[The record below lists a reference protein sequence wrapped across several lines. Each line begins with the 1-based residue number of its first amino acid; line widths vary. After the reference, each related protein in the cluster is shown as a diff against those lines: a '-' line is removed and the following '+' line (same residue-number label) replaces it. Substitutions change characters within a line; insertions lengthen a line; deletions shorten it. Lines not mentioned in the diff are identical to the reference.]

1 MKARIVTLLLMLSLG
16 VKAQDVQLRPWEV
29 YLNEVMTLED
39 VESESLETVYDLLC
53 ELEQHPLDI
62 NSLTRETLEQFPFL
76 SAQQI
81 EEIIEYRD
89 RYGPLKSVGEL
100 QMVRSLDFAQRRL
113 LSYFIYIGDE
123 QERGFPKLDDIAR
136 YGRHELMATARIPF
150 YRRKGDNG
158 TYLGDPY
165 HHWLRYQFT
174 YHDAVKAG
182 FVGAKDAGEPF
193 FTGRNR
199 WGYDHY
205 AFYLQLRGLGRLESL
220 CLGHYRISMGM
231 GLVMNSD
238 FSLGKVAMLQ
248 NLGRA
253 STGLR
258 AHSSRSDNFL
268 QGASATLNLGKGLR
282 LTAFGSYRAIDA
294 TLNKDGTAA
303 TLLNTGYHRTA
314 AEMDKKHNLNMIKA
328 GGSLSYQYGGLHI
341 GLNMAYSQLSREL
354 KPNSSALYRK
364 NYPQG
369 KDFLNTSLDYR
380 YASHRLSLSGETA
393 IDKAGHLA
401 TINTAS
407 IRLSDTWSMMALQRF
422 YAYSYASIDAQ
433 SFSEG
438 GRVQNESGVYLG
450 LTWRPSPSLRLDAYT
465 DFAYFAWAR
474 YQVSQSSYNWD
485 HLLQGTWQHRRW
497 TLDARYRLRLK
508 QKDNADK
515 TALKSHPEHRL
526 RLGLSYAGKGGF
538 GTHTQIDG
546 GYYAYGEKEWGMM
559 ISQSLSYEGRWLR
572 LNGGVGY
579 FHTDS
584 YDSRVYLYEK
594 GPLYTYGLTSFYGEG
609 IRYWL
614 MARAAIGQKL
624 TLTAKIGVTDYFDRS
639 IIGSSYQQIDASSMT
654 DMDLQVRWKF

>member
-1 MKARIVTLLLMLSLG
+1 MMFLWGVSLG
-16 VKAQDVQLRPWEV
+16 AKAQDSQSRPWET
-29 YLNEVMTLED
+29 YLNEVMTLDD

-62 NSLTRETLEQFPFL
+62 NTVTRETLEQFPFL

-100 QMVRSLDFAQRRL
+100 QMVRSLDYAQRRL
-113 LSYFIYIGDE
+113 LTYFIYIGDE
-123 QERGFPKLDDIAR
+123 PERGFPKLDDIAR

-150 YRRKGDNG
+150 YRRKGDDG

-165 HHWLRYQFT
+165 RHWLRYQFT

-182 FVGAKDAGEPF
+182 IVGAKDAGEPF
-193 FTGRNR
+193 FTGKNR

-205 AFYLQLRGLGRLESL
+205 ALYLQLRRLGRLESL

-258 AHSSRSDNFL
+258 AHSSRSDNYL
-268 QGASATLNLGKGLR
+268 QGAAATLNLGKGLR

-303 TLLNTGYHRTA
+303 TLLNTGYHRTE
-314 AEMDKKHNLNMIKA
+314 AEMDKKHNLNMLKA
-328 GGSLSYQYGGLHI
+328 GGSLSYQNRGLHV

-354 KPNSSALYRK
+354 KPNTSALYRK

-450 LTWRPSPSLRLDAYT
+450 LTWRPLPSLRLDAYT

-515 TALKSHPEHRL
+515 TALDSHPEHRL
-526 RLGLSYAGKGGF
+526 RLGLSYAGEGGF

-559 ISQSLSYEGRWLR
+559 VSQSLSYEGRWLR

-624 TLTAKIGVTDYFDRS
+624 ALTAKIGVTDYFDRS
-639 IIGSSYQQIDASSMT
+639 TIGSSYQQIDASSMT

>member
-1 MKARIVTLLLMLSLG
+1 MTLLLMLSVG

-53 ELEQHPLDI
+53 ELEQHPLDV

-100 QMVRSLDFAQRRL
+100 QMVRSLDYAQRRL

-150 YRRKGDNG
+150 YRRKGDDG

-165 HHWLRYQFT
+165 RHWLRYQFT

-193 FTGRNR
+193 FTGQNR

-268 QGASATLNLGKGLR
+268 QGAAATLNLGKGLR

-303 TLLNTGYHRTA
+303 TLLNTGYHRTE
-314 AEMDKKHNLNMIKA
+314 AEMDKKHNLNMMKA

-354 KPNSSALYRK
+354 KPNTSALYRK

-380 YASHRLSLSGETA
+380 YASHRWSLSGETA

-474 YQVSQSSYNWD
+474 YQVSQSSTNWD

-497 TLDARYRLRLK
+497 TLDARYRLRRK

-515 TALKSHPEHRL
+515 TALDSHPEHRL
-526 RLGLSYAGKGGF
+526 RLGLSYAGEGGF

-559 ISQSLSYEGRWLR
+559 ISQSLSYESRRLR

-594 GPLYTYGLTSFYGEG
+594 GPLYTYGLASFYGEG

-624 TLTAKIGVTDYFDRS
+624 VLTAKFGVTDYFDRS
-639 IIGSSYQQIDASSMT
+639 TIGSSYQQIDASSMT

>member
-1 MKARIVTLLLMLSLG
+1 MMFLWVVSLG
-16 VKAQDVQLRPWEV
+16 AKAQDNQSRPWET
-29 YLNEVMTLED
+29 YLNEVMTLDD

-62 NSLTRETLEQFPFL
+62 NTVTRETLEQFPFL

-100 QMVRSLDFAQRRL
+100 QMVRSLDYAQRRL
-113 LSYFIYIGDE
+113 LTYFIYIGDE
-123 QERGFPKLDDIAR
+123 PERGFPKLDDIAR

-150 YRRKGDNG
+150 YRRKGDDG

-165 HHWLRYQFT
+165 RHWLRYQFT

-182 FVGAKDAGEPF
+182 IVGAKDAGEPF

-205 AFYLQLRGLGRLESL
+205 ALYLQLRGLGRLESL

-253 STGLR
+253 STGIR
-258 AHSSRSDNFL
+258 AHSSRSDNYL
-268 QGASATLNLGKGLR
+268 QGAAATLNLGRGLR
-282 LTAFGSYRAIDA
+282 LTTFVSYRPIDA

-314 AEMDKKHNLNMIKA
+314 AEMDKKHNLNMMKA
-328 GGSLSYQYGGLHI
+328 GGSLSYQNRGLHI

-354 KPNSSALYRK
+354 KPNTSALYRK
-364 NYPQG
+364 NYPQR

-515 TALKSHPEHRL
+515 TALDSHPEHRM
-526 RLGLSYAGKGGF
+526 RFGISYAGEGGF

-559 ISQSLSYEGRWLR
+559 ISQSLSYEGRRLR

-594 GPLYTYGLTSFYGEG
+594 GPLYTYGLASFYGEG

-614 MARAAIGQKL
+614 MARVAIGQKL

-639 IIGSSYQQIDASSMT
+639 TIGSSYQQIDASSMT

>member
-1 MKARIVTLLLMLSLG
+1 MKALIMMFLWAVSLG
-16 VKAQDVQLRPWEV
+16 AKAQDNQSRPWET
-29 YLNEVMTLED
+29 YLNEVMTLDD

-62 NSLTRETLEQFPFL
+62 NTVTRETLEQFPFL

-89 RYGPLKSVGEL
+89 RYGPLKSIGEL
-100 QMVRSLDFAQRRL
+100 QMVSSLDYAQRRL
-113 LSYFIYIGDE
+113 LTYFIYIGDE
-123 QERGFPKLDDIAR
+123 PERGFPKLDDIAR

-150 YRRKGDNG
+150 YRRKGDDG
-158 TYLGDPY
+158 DYLGDPY
-165 HHWLRYQFT
+165 RHWLRYQFT

-205 AFYLQLRGLGRLESL
+205 ALYLQLRGLGRLESL

-258 AHSSRSDNFL
+258 AHSSRSDNYL
-268 QGASATLNLGKGLR
+268 QGAAATLNLGKGLR

-303 TLLNTGYHRTA
+303 TLLNTGYHRTE
-314 AEMDKKHNLNMIKA
+314 AEMDKKHNLNMLKA
-328 GGSLSYQYGGLHI
+328 GGSISYQNRGLHI

-354 KPNSSALYRK
+354 KPNTSALYRK

-450 LTWRPSPSLRLDAYT
+450 LTWRPLPSLRLDAYT

-515 TALKSHPEHRL
+515 TALDSHPEHRM
-526 RLGLSYAGKGGF
+526 RFGLSYAGEGGF
-538 GTHTQIDG
+538 GAHTQIDG

-594 GPLYTYGLTSFYGEG
+594 GPLYNYGLASFYGEG

-614 MARAAIGQKL
+614 MARVAIGQKL

-639 IIGSSYQQIDASSMT
+639 TIGSSYQQIDASSMT

>member
-1 MKARIVTLLLMLSLG
+1 
-16 VKAQDVQLRPWEV
+16 
-29 YLNEVMTLED
+29 
-39 VESESLETVYDLLC
+39 
-53 ELEQHPLDI
+53 
-62 NSLTRETLEQFPFL
+62 
-76 SAQQI
+76 
-81 EEIIEYRD
+81 
-89 RYGPLKSVGEL
+89 
-100 QMVRSLDFAQRRL
+100 
-113 LSYFIYIGDE
+113 
-123 QERGFPKLDDIAR
+123 
-136 YGRHELMATARIPF
+136 
-150 YRRKGDNG
+150 
-158 TYLGDPY
+158 
-165 HHWLRYQFT
+165 
-174 YHDAVKAG
+174 
-182 FVGAKDAGEPF
+182 
-193 FTGRNR
+193 
-199 WGYDHY
+199 
-205 AFYLQLRGLGRLESL
+205 
-220 CLGHYRISMGM
+220 
-231 GLVMNSD
+231 
-238 FSLGKVAMLQ
+238 MLQ

-268 QGASATLNLGKGLR
+268 QGAAATLNLGKGLR

-314 AEMDKKHNLNMIKA
+314 AEMDKKHNLNMMKA

-354 KPNSSALYRK
+354 KPNTSALYRK

-380 YASHRLSLSGETA
+380 YASHRWSLSGETA

-474 YQVSQSSYNWD
+474 YQVSQSSTNWD

-497 TLDARYRLRLK
+497 TLDARYRLRRK

-515 TALKSHPEHRL
+515 TALDSHPEHRL
-526 RLGLSYAGKGGF
+526 RLGLSYAGEGGF

-594 GPLYTYGLTSFYGEG
+594 GPLYTYGLASFYGEG

-624 TLTAKIGVTDYFDRS
+624 VLTAKFGVTDYFDRS
-639 IIGSSYQQIDASSMT
+639 TIGSSYQQIDASSMT

>member
-1 MKARIVTLLLMLSLG
+1 MTLLLMLSLG

-62 NSLTRETLEQFPFL
+62 NLLTRETLEQFPFL

-100 QMVRSLDFAQRRL
+100 QMVRSLDYAQRRL

-123 QERGFPKLDDIAR
+123 QELDDIAR

-150 YRRKGDNG
+150 YRRKGDDG

-165 HHWLRYQFT
+165 RHWLRYQFT

-268 QGASATLNLGKGLR
+268 QGAAATLNLGKGLR

-314 AEMDKKHNLNMIKA
+314 AEMDKKHNLNMMKA

-354 KPNSSALYRK
+354 KPNTSALYRK

-393 IDKAGHLA
+393 IDKTGHLA

-515 TALKSHPEHRL
+515 TALDSHPEHRL
-526 RLGLSYAGKGGF
+526 RLGLSYAGEGGF

-559 ISQSLSYEGRWLR
+559 ISQSLSYEGRRLR

-614 MARAAIGQKL
+614 MARAAVGQKL

-639 IIGSSYQQIDASSMT
+639 TIGSSYQQIDASSMT

>member
-1 MKARIVTLLLMLSLG
+1 MMFLWVVSLG
-16 VKAQDVQLRPWEV
+16 ARAQDNQSRPWET
-29 YLNEVMTLED
+29 YLNEVMTLDD

-62 NSLTRETLEQFPFL
+62 NTVTRETLEQFPFL

-89 RYGPLKSVGEL
+89 RYGPLKSIGEL
-100 QMVRSLDFAQRRL
+100 QMVRSLDYAQRRL
-113 LSYFIYIGDE
+113 LTYFIYIGDE
-123 QERGFPKLDDIAR
+123 PERGFPKLDDIAR

-150 YRRKGDNG
+150 YRRKGDDG

-165 HHWLRYQFT
+165 RHWLRYQFT

-182 FVGAKDAGEPF
+182 IVGAKDAGEPF
-193 FTGRNR
+193 FTGKNR

-205 AFYLQLRGLGRLESL
+205 ALYLQLRRLGRLESL

-258 AHSSRSDNFL
+258 AHSSRSDNYL
-268 QGASATLNLGKGLR
+268 QGAAATLNLGKGLR

-303 TLLNTGYHRTA
+303 TLLNTGYHRTE
-314 AEMDKKHNLNMIKA
+314 AEMDKKHNLNMLKA
-328 GGSLSYQYGGLHI
+328 GGSLSYQNRGLHV

-354 KPNSSALYRK
+354 KPNTSALYRK

-380 YASHRLSLSGETA
+380 YASHRWSLSGETA

-515 TALKSHPEHRL
+515 TALDSHPEHRL
-526 RLGLSYAGKGGF
+526 RLGLSYAGEGGF

-559 ISQSLSYEGRWLR
+559 ISQSLSYEGRRLR

-594 GPLYTYGLTSFYGEG
+594 GPLYTYGLASFYGEG

-614 MARAAIGQKL
+614 MARVAIGQKL

-639 IIGSSYQQIDASSMT
+639 TIGSSYQQIDASSMT

>member
-1 MKARIVTLLLMLSLG
+1 MMFLWGVSLG
-16 VKAQDVQLRPWEV
+16 AKAQDSQSRPWET
-29 YLNEVMTLED
+29 YLNEVMTLDD

-62 NSLTRETLEQFPFL
+62 NTVTRETLEQFPFL

-89 RYGPLKSVGEL
+89 RYGPLKSIGEL
-100 QMVRSLDFAQRRL
+100 QMVRSLDYAQRRL
-113 LSYFIYIGDE
+113 LTYFIYIGDE
-123 QERGFPKLDDIAR
+123 PERGFPKLDDIAR

-150 YRRKGDNG
+150 YRRKGDDG
-158 TYLGDPY
+158 DYLGDPY
-165 HHWLRYQFT
+165 RHWLRYQFT

-193 FTGRNR
+193 FTGKNR

-205 AFYLQLRGLGRLESL
+205 ALYLQLRGLGRLESL

-253 STGLR
+253 STGIR
-258 AHSSRSDNFL
+258 AHSSRSDNYL
-268 QGASATLNLGKGLR
+268 QGAAATLNLGRGLR

-303 TLLNTGYHRTA
+303 TLLNTGYHRTE
-314 AEMDKKHNLNMIKA
+314 AEMDKKHNLNMMKA
-328 GGSLSYQYGGLHI
+328 GGSLSYQNRGLHI

-354 KPNSSALYRK
+354 KPNTSALYRK

-380 YASHRLSLSGETA
+380 YASHRLSLNGETA

-450 LTWRPSPSLRLDAYT
+450 LTWRPLPSLRFDAYT

-515 TALKSHPEHRL
+515 TALDSHPEHRM
-526 RLGLSYAGKGGF
+526 RLGISYAGEGGF

-559 ISQSLSYEGRWLR
+559 ISQSLSYEGHRLR

-594 GPLYTYGLTSFYGEG
+594 GPLYTYGLASFYGEG

-639 IIGSSYQQIDASSMT
+639 TIGSSYQQIDASSMT

>member
-39 VESESLETVYDLLC
+39 VELESLETVYDLLC

-62 NSLTRETLEQFPFL
+62 NTVTRETLEQFPFL

-100 QMVRSLDFAQRRL
+100 QMVRSLDYAQRRL

-150 YRRKGDNG
+150 YRRKGDDG
-158 TYLGDPY
+158 DYLGDPY
-165 HHWLRYQFT
+165 RHWLRYQFT

-182 FVGAKDAGEPF
+182 IVGAKDAGEPF

-268 QGASATLNLGKGLR
+268 QGAAATLNLDKGLR

-303 TLLNTGYHRTA
+303 TLLNTGYHRTE
-314 AEMDKKHNLNMIKA
+314 AEMDKKHNLNMLKA
-328 GGSLSYQYGGLHI
+328 GGSLCYQYRGLHI

-354 KPNSSALYRK
+354 KPNTSALYRK

-369 KDFLNTSLDYR
+369 KDFLNTSFDYR
-380 YASHRLSLSGETA
+380 YASHRLSLNGETA

-407 IRLSDTWSMMALQRF
+407 IRLGDTWSMMALQRF

-474 YQVSQSSYNWD
+474 YQVSLSSYNWD
-485 HLLQGTWQHRRW
+485 HLLQGTWQRRRW

-515 TALKSHPEHRL
+515 TALDSHPEHRL
-526 RLGLSYAGKGGF
+526 RLGLSYAGEGGF

-594 GPLYTYGLTSFYGEG
+594 EPLYTYGLASFYGEG

-624 TLTAKIGVTDYFDRS
+624 TLTAKFGVTDYFDRS
-639 IIGSSYQQIDASSMT
+639 TIGSSYQQIDASSMT

>member
-100 QMVRSLDFAQRRL
+100 QMVRSLDYAQRRL

-150 YRRKGDNG
+150 YRRKGDDG

-165 HHWLRYQFT
+165 RHWLRYQFT

-199 WGYDHY
+199 WCYDHY

-268 QGASATLNLGKGLR
+268 QGAAATLNLGKGLR

-314 AEMDKKHNLNMIKA
+314 AEMDKKHNLNMMKA

-354 KPNSSALYRK
+354 KPNTSALYRK

-407 IRLSDTWSMMALQRF
+407 IRLSDTWSMMVLQRF

-474 YQVSQSSYNWD
+474 YQVSQSSNNWD

-497 TLDARYRLRLK
+497 TLDARYRLRRK

-515 TALKSHPEHRL
+515 TALDSHPEHRL
-526 RLGLSYAGKGGF
+526 RLGLSYAGEGGF

-572 LNGGVGY
+572 LNGGVGF

-594 GPLYTYGLTSFYGEG
+594 GPLYTYGLASFYGEG

-624 TLTAKIGVTDYFDRS
+624 VLTAKFGVTDYFDRS
-639 IIGSSYQQIDASSMT
+639 TIGSSYQQIDASSMT

>member
-1 MKARIVTLLLMLSLG
+1 MMFLWAVSLG
-16 VKAQDVQLRPWEV
+16 AKAQDNQSRPWET
-29 YLNEVMTLED
+29 YLNEVMTLDD

-62 NSLTRETLEQFPFL
+62 NTVTRETLEQFPFL

-89 RYGPLKSVGEL
+89 RYGPLKSIGEL
-100 QMVRSLDFAQRRL
+100 QMVSSLDYAQRRL
-113 LSYFIYIGDE
+113 LTYFIYIGDE
-123 QERGFPKLDDIAR
+123 PERVFPKLDDIAR

-150 YRRKGDNG
+150 YRRKGDDG
-158 TYLGDPY
+158 DYLGDPY
-165 HHWLRYQFT
+165 RHWLRYQFT

-205 AFYLQLRGLGRLESL
+205 ALYLQLRGLGRLESL

-258 AHSSRSDNFL
+258 AHSSRSDNYL
-268 QGASATLNLGKGLR
+268 QGAAATLNLGKGLR

-303 TLLNTGYHRTA
+303 TLLNTGYHRTE
-314 AEMDKKHNLNMIKA
+314 AEMDKKHNLNMLKA
-328 GGSLSYQYGGLHI
+328 GGSISYQNRGLHI

-354 KPNSSALYRK
+354 KPNTSALYRK

-450 LTWRPSPSLRLDAYT
+450 LTWRPLPSLRLDAYT

-515 TALKSHPEHRL
+515 TALDSHPEHRM
-526 RLGLSYAGKGGF
+526 RFGLSYAGEGGF
-538 GTHTQIDG
+538 GAHTQIDG

-594 GPLYTYGLTSFYGEG
+594 GPLYNYGLASFYGEG

-614 MARAAIGQKL
+614 MARVAIGQKL

-639 IIGSSYQQIDASSMT
+639 TIGSSYQQIDASSMT

>member
-1 MKARIVTLLLMLSLG
+1 
-16 VKAQDVQLRPWEV
+16 
-29 YLNEVMTLED
+29 
-39 VESESLETVYDLLC
+39 
-53 ELEQHPLDI
+53 
-62 NSLTRETLEQFPFL
+62 
-76 SAQQI
+76 
-81 EEIIEYRD
+81 
-89 RYGPLKSVGEL
+89 
-100 QMVRSLDFAQRRL
+100 
-113 LSYFIYIGDE
+113 
-123 QERGFPKLDDIAR
+123 
-136 YGRHELMATARIPF
+136 
-150 YRRKGDNG
+150 
-158 TYLGDPY
+158 
-165 HHWLRYQFT
+165 
-174 YHDAVKAG
+174 
-182 FVGAKDAGEPF
+182 
-193 FTGRNR
+193 
-199 WGYDHY
+199 
-205 AFYLQLRGLGRLESL
+205 
-220 CLGHYRISMGM
+220 
-231 GLVMNSD
+231 
-238 FSLGKVAMLQ
+238 
-248 NLGRA
+248 
-253 STGLR
+253 
-258 AHSSRSDNFL
+258 
-268 QGASATLNLGKGLR
+268 
-282 LTAFGSYRAIDA
+282 
-294 TLNKDGTAA
+294 
-303 TLLNTGYHRTA
+303 
-314 AEMDKKHNLNMIKA
+314 
-328 GGSLSYQYGGLHI
+328 
-341 GLNMAYSQLSREL
+341 MAYSQLSREL
-354 KPNSSALYRK
+354 KPNTSALYRK

-393 IDKAGHLA
+393 IDKTGHLA

-438 GRVQNESGVYLG
+438 GRVQNESGAYLG
-450 LTWRPSPSLRLDAYT
+450 LTWRPLPNLRLDAYT

-515 TALKSHPEHRL
+515 TALDSHPEHRM
-526 RLGLSYAGKGGF
+526 RLGLSYAGEGGF

-594 GPLYTYGLTSFYGEG
+594 GPLYTYGLASFYGEG

-639 IIGSSYQQIDASSMT
+639 TIGSSYQQIDASSMT

>member
-1 MKARIVTLLLMLSLG
+1 MMFLW
-16 VKAQDVQLRPWEV
+16 AQDSQSRPWET
-29 YLNEVMTLED
+29 YLNEVMTLDD

-62 NSLTRETLEQFPFL
+62 NTVTRETLEQFPFL

-89 RYGPLKSVGEL
+89 RYGPLKSIGEL
-100 QMVRSLDFAQRRL
+100 QMVRSLDYAQRRL
-113 LSYFIYIGDE
+113 LTYFIYIGDE
-123 QERGFPKLDDIAR
+123 PERGFPKLDDIAR

-150 YRRKGDNG
+150 YRRKGDDG
-158 TYLGDPY
+158 DYLGDPY
-165 HHWLRYQFT
+165 RHWLRYQFT

-182 FVGAKDAGEPF
+182 IVGAKDAGEPF
-193 FTGRNR
+193 FTGKNR

-205 AFYLQLRGLGRLESL
+205 ALYLQLRRLGRLESL

-253 STGLR
+253 STGIR
-258 AHSSRSDNFL
+258 AHSSRSDNYL
-268 QGASATLNLGKGLR
+268 QGAAATLNLGRGLR
-282 LTAFGSYRAIDA
+282 LTAFGSYRSIDA

-303 TLLNTGYHRTA
+303 TLLNTGYHRTE
-314 AEMDKKHNLNMIKA
+314 AEMDKKHNLNILKA
-328 GGSLSYQYGGLHI
+328 GGSLSYQNRGVHI

-354 KPNSSALYRK
+354 KPNTSALYRK

-380 YASHRLSLSGETA
+380 YASHRLSLNGETA

-450 LTWRPSPSLRLDAYT
+450 LTWRPLPSLRLDAYT
-465 DFAYFAWAR
+465 DFTYFAWAR

-485 HLLQGTWQHRRW
+485 YLLQGTWQHRRW

-515 TALKSHPEHRL
+515 TALDSHPEHRM
-526 RLGLSYAGKGGF
+526 RFGLSYAGEGGF
-538 GTHTQIDG
+538 GAHTQIDG

-559 ISQSLSYEGRWLR
+559 ISQSLSYEGRRLR

-594 GPLYTYGLTSFYGEG
+594 GPLYNYGLASFYGEG

-639 IIGSSYQQIDASSMT
+639 TIGSSYQQIDASSMT

>member
-1 MKARIVTLLLMLSLG
+1 MMFLWGVSLG
-16 VKAQDVQLRPWEV
+16 AKAQDSQSRPWET
-29 YLNEVMTLED
+29 YLNEVMTLDD

-62 NSLTRETLEQFPFL
+62 NTVTRETLEQFPFL

-89 RYGPLKSVGEL
+89 RYGPLKSIGEL
-100 QMVRSLDFAQRRL
+100 QMVRSLDYAQRRL
-113 LSYFIYIGDE
+113 LTYFIYIGDE
-123 QERGFPKLDDIAR
+123 PERGFPKLDDIAR

-150 YRRKGDNG
+150 YRRKGDDG
-158 TYLGDPY
+158 DYLGDPY
-165 HHWLRYQFT
+165 RHWLRYQFT

-182 FVGAKDAGEPF
+182 IVGAKDAGEPF
-193 FTGRNR
+193 FTGKNR

-205 AFYLQLRGLGRLESL
+205 ALYLQLRRLGRLESL

-253 STGLR
+253 STGIR
-258 AHSSRSDNFL
+258 AHSSRSDNYL
-268 QGASATLNLGKGLR
+268 QGAAATLNLGRGLR
-282 LTAFGSYRAIDA
+282 LTAFGSYRSIDA

-303 TLLNTGYHRTA
+303 TLLNTGYHRTE
-314 AEMDKKHNLNMIKA
+314 AEMDKKHNLNILKA
-328 GGSLSYQYGGLHI
+328 GGSLSYQNRGVHI

-354 KPNSSALYRK
+354 KPNTSALYRK

-380 YASHRLSLSGETA
+380 YASHRLSLNGETA

-450 LTWRPSPSLRLDAYT
+450 LTWRPLPSLRLDAYT
-465 DFAYFAWAR
+465 DFTYFAWAR

-485 HLLQGTWQHRRW
+485 YLLQGTWQHRRW

-515 TALKSHPEHRL
+515 TALDSHPEHRM
-526 RLGLSYAGKGGF
+526 RFGLSYAGEGGF
-538 GTHTQIDG
+538 GAHTQIDG

-559 ISQSLSYEGRWLR
+559 ISQSLSYEGRRLR

-594 GPLYTYGLTSFYGEG
+594 GPLYNYGLASFYGEG

-639 IIGSSYQQIDASSMT
+639 TIGSSYQQIDASSMT

>member
-1 MKARIVTLLLMLSLG
+1 MKALIMMFLWVVSLG
-16 VKAQDVQLRPWEV
+16 ARAQDNQSRPWET
-29 YLNEVMTLED
+29 YLNEVMTLDD
-39 VESESLETVYDLLC
+39 VESASLETVYDLLC

-62 NSLTRETLEQFPFL
+62 NTVTRETLEQFPFL

-89 RYGPLKSVGEL
+89 RYGPLKSIGEL
-100 QMVRSLDFAQRRL
+100 QMVRSLDYAQRRL
-113 LSYFIYIGDE
+113 LTYFIYIGDE
-123 QERGFPKLDDIAR
+123 PERGFPKLDDISR
-136 YGRHELMATARIPF
+136 YGSHELMATARIPF
-150 YRRKGDNG
+150 YRRKGDDG
-158 TYLGDPY
+158 DYLGDPY
-165 HHWLRYQFT
+165 RHWLRYQFT

-205 AFYLQLRGLGRLESL
+205 ALYLQLRGLGRLESL

-253 STGLR
+253 STGIR
-258 AHSSRSDNFL
+258 AHSSRSDNYL
-268 QGASATLNLGKGLR
+268 QGAAATLNLGRGLR

-303 TLLNTGYHRTA
+303 TLLNTGYHRTE
-314 AEMDKKHNLNMIKA
+314 AEMDKKHNLNMLKA
-328 GGSLSYQYGGLHI
+328 GGSLSYQNRGLHV
-341 GLNMAYSQLSREL
+341 GLNMAYSQLSCEL
-354 KPNSSALYRK
+354 KPNTSALYRK

-450 LTWRPSPSLRLDAYT
+450 LTWRPLPSLRLDAYT

-515 TALKSHPEHRL
+515 TALNSHPEHRL
-526 RLGLSYAGKGGF
+526 RLGISYAGEGGF
-538 GTHTQIDG
+538 GAHTQIDG

-594 GPLYTYGLTSFYGEG
+594 GPLYTYGLASFYGEG

-614 MARAAIGQKL
+614 MARVAIGQKL

-639 IIGSSYQQIDASSMT
+639 TIGSSYQQIDASSMT

>member
-1 MKARIVTLLLMLSLG
+1 
-16 VKAQDVQLRPWEV
+16 
-29 YLNEVMTLED
+29 MTLDD

-62 NSLTRETLEQFPFL
+62 NTVTRETLEQFPFL

-89 RYGPLKSVGEL
+89 RYVPLKSIGEL
-100 QMVRSLDFAQRRL
+100 QMVRSLDYAQRRL
-113 LSYFIYIGDE
+113 LTYFIYIGDE
-123 QERGFPKLDDIAR
+123 PERGFPKLDDIAR

-150 YRRKGDNG
+150 YRRKGDDG
-158 TYLGDPY
+158 DYLGDPY
-165 HHWLRYQFT
+165 RHWLRYQFT

-182 FVGAKDAGEPF
+182 IVGAKDAGEPF
-193 FTGRNR
+193 FTGKNR

-205 AFYLQLRGLGRLESL
+205 ALYLQLRRLGRLESL

-253 STGLR
+253 STGIR
-258 AHSSRSDNFL
+258 AHSSRSDNYL
-268 QGASATLNLGKGLR
+268 QGAAATLNLGRGLR
-282 LTAFGSYRAIDA
+282 LTAFGSYRSIDA

-303 TLLNTGYHRTA
+303 TLLNTGYHRTE
-314 AEMDKKHNLNMIKA
+314 AEMDKKHNLNILKA
-328 GGSLSYQYGGLHI
+328 GGSLSYQNRGVHI

-354 KPNSSALYRK
+354 KPNTSALYRK

-380 YASHRLSLSGETA
+380 YASRRLSLNGETA
-393 IDKAGHLA
+393 IDKTGHLA

-438 GRVQNESGVYLG
+438 GRVQNESGAYLG
-450 LTWRPSPSLRLDAYT
+450 LTWRPLPNLRLDAYT

-515 TALKSHPEHRL
+515 TALDSHPEHRM
-526 RLGLSYAGKGGF
+526 RLGLSYAGEGGF
-538 GTHTQIDG
+538 GAHTQIDG

-594 GPLYTYGLTSFYGEG
+594 GPLYTYGLASFYGEG

-639 IIGSSYQQIDASSMT
+639 TIGSSYQQIDASSMT

>member
-1 MKARIVTLLLMLSLG
+1 MIMFLVSLG
-16 VKAQDVQLRPWEV
+16 VKAQDNQLRPWET
-29 YLNEVMTLED
+29 YLNEVMTLDD
-39 VESESLETVYDLLC
+39 VESASLETVYDLLC

-62 NSLTRETLEQFPFL
+62 NTVRRESLEQFPFL

-89 RYGPLKSVGEL
+89 RYGPLKSIGEL
-100 QMVRSLDFAQRRL
+100 QMIRSLDYAQRRL
-113 LSYFIYIGDE
+113 LTYFIYVGDE
-123 QERGFPKLDDIAR
+123 QEKGFPELNDIAR

-150 YRRKGDNG
+150 YRRKGDDG
-158 TYLGDPY
+158 AYLGDPY
-165 HHWLRYQFT
+165 RHWLRYQFT

-182 FVGAKDAGEPF
+182 VVGAKDAGEPF

-205 AFYLQLRGLGRLESL
+205 AIYLQLRGLGRLESL
-220 CLGHYRISMGM
+220 CLGHYRVSMGM

-253 STGLR
+253 STGIR
-258 AHSSRSDNFL
+258 THSSRSDNFL
-268 QGASATLNLGKGLR
+268 QGAAATLNLGKGLR
-282 LTAFGSYRAIDA
+282 LVAFGSYRAIDA

-303 TLLNTGYHRTA
+303 TLLNTGYHRTE
-314 AEMDKKHNLNMIKA
+314 AEMDKKHNVDLLKA
-328 GGSLSYQYGGLHI
+328 GGSISYQYRGLHI
-341 GLNMAYSQLSREL
+341 GLNTVYSRLSCKL
-354 KPNSSALYRK
+354 KPNTSALYRK

-369 KDFLNTSLDYR
+369 KDFLNTSVDYR

-393 IDKAGHLA
+393 IDKSGHLA

-407 IRLSDTWSMMALQRF
+407 IRLSDAWSMMALQRF

-450 LTWRPSPSLRLDAYT
+450 LIWRPSPSLRIDAYT

-474 YQVSQSSYNWD
+474 YQVSQSSHNWD
-485 HLLQGTWQHRRW
+485 HLVQATWQSRRW

-508 QKDNADK
+508 QKDNEDK
-515 TALKSHPEHRL
+515 TALDSHPEHRM
-526 RLGLSYAGKGGF
+526 RLGLNYSSEGGF
-538 GTHTQIDG
+538 GAHTQIDG
-546 GYYAYGEKEWGMM
+546 GYYAYGVKEWGMM
-559 ISQSLSYEGRWLR
+559 ISQSLSYEVPRLR

-594 GPLYTYGLTSFYGEG
+594 GPLYTYGLASFYGEG

-614 MARAAIGQKL
+614 MARVAIGQKL
-624 TLTAKIGVTDYFDRS
+624 MLTAKVGVTDYFDRS
-639 IIGSSYQQIDASSMT
+639 TIGSSYQQIDASSMT

>member
-1 MKARIVTLLLMLSLG
+1 MKARIVTLLMMLSLG

-39 VESESLETVYDLLC
+39 VESASLETVYDLLC

-100 QMVRSLDFAQRRL
+100 QMVRSLDYAQRRL

-136 YGRHELMATARIPF
+136 YGRHELMATTRIPF
-150 YRRKGDNG
+150 YRRKGDDG

-165 HHWLRYQFT
+165 RHWLRYQFT

-268 QGASATLNLGKGLR
+268 QGAAATLNLGKGLR

-314 AEMDKKHNLNMIKA
+314 AEMDKKHNLNMMKA
-328 GGSLSYQYGGLHI
+328 GGNLSYQYEGLHI

-354 KPNSSALYRK
+354 KPNTSALYRK

-407 IRLSDTWSMMALQRF
+407 IRLGDTWSMMALQRF

-450 LTWRPSPSLRLDAYT
+450 LTWQPSPSLRLDAYT

-485 HLLQGTWQHRRW
+485 HLLQGTWQHRGW
-497 TLDARYRLRLK
+497 TLDARYRLRRK

-515 TALKSHPEHRL
+515 TALDSHPEHRL
-526 RLGLSYAGKGGF
+526 RLGLSYAGEGGF

-559 ISQSLSYEGRWLR
+559 ISQSLSYESRRLR

-594 GPLYTYGLTSFYGEG
+594 GPLYTYGLASFYGEG

-614 MARAAIGQKL
+614 MARAAVGQKL

-639 IIGSSYQQIDASSMT
+639 TIGSSYQQIDASSMT

>member
-1 MKARIVTLLLMLSLG
+1 MMFLWGVSLG
-16 VKAQDVQLRPWEV
+16 AKAQDSQSRPWET
-29 YLNEVMTLED
+29 YLNEVMTLDD

-62 NSLTRETLEQFPFL
+62 NTVTRETLEQFPFL

-89 RYGPLKSVGEL
+89 RYGPLKSIGEL
-100 QMVRSLDFAQRRL
+100 QMVSSLDYAQRRL
-113 LSYFIYIGDE
+113 LTYFIYIDDE
-123 QERGFPKLDDIAR
+123 PERVFPKLDDIAR

-150 YRRKGDNG
+150 YRRKGDDG
-158 TYLGDPY
+158 DYLGDPY
-165 HHWLRYQFT
+165 RHWLRYQFT

-205 AFYLQLRGLGRLESL
+205 ALYLQLRGLGRLESL

-253 STGLR
+253 STGIR
-258 AHSSRSDNFL
+258 AHSSRSDNYL
-268 QGASATLNLGKGLR
+268 QGAAATLNLGRGLR

-294 TLNKDGTAA
+294 TLNKNGTAA
-303 TLLNTGYHRTA
+303 TLLNTGYHRTE
-314 AEMDKKHNLNMIKA
+314 AEMDKKHNLNMMKA
-328 GGSLSYQYGGLHI
+328 GGSISYQNRGLHV

-354 KPNSSALYRK
+354 KPNTSALYRK

-450 LTWRPSPSLRLDAYT
+450 LTWRPLPSLRLDAYT

-485 HLLQGTWQHRRW
+485 HLLQGAWQHRRW

-515 TALKSHPEHRL
+515 TALDSHPEHRM
-526 RLGLSYAGKGGF
+526 RLGISYAGGGGF
-538 GTHTQIDG
+538 GMHTQIDG

-559 ISQSLSYEGRWLR
+559 ISQSLSYEGRRLR

-594 GPLYTYGLTSFYGEG
+594 GPLYNYGLASFYGEG

-614 MARAAIGQKL
+614 MARAAVGQKL

-639 IIGSSYQQIDASSMT
+639 TIGSSYQQIDASSMT

>member
-1 MKARIVTLLLMLSLG
+1 MMFLWVVSLG
-16 VKAQDVQLRPWEV
+16 ARAQDNQSRPWET

-39 VESESLETVYDLLC
+39 VESASLETVYDLLC

-62 NSLTRETLEQFPFL
+62 NTVTRETLEQFPFL

-89 RYGPLKSVGEL
+89 RYGPLKSIGEL
-100 QMVRSLDFAQRRL
+100 QMVRSLDYAQRRL
-113 LSYFIYIGDE
+113 LTYFIYIGDE
-123 QERGFPKLDDIAR
+123 PEKGFPKLDDIAR

-150 YRRKGDNG
+150 YRRKGDDG
-158 TYLGDPY
+158 DYLGDPY
-165 HHWLRYQFT
+165 RHWLRYQFT

-182 FVGAKDAGEPF
+182 IVGAKDAGEPF

-205 AFYLQLRGLGRLESL
+205 ALYLQLRGLGRLEAL

-253 STGLR
+253 STGIR
-258 AHSSRSDNFL
+258 AHSSRSDNYL
-268 QGASATLNLGKGLR
+268 QGAAATLNLGRGLR

-303 TLLNTGYHRTA
+303 TLLNTGYHRTE
-314 AEMDKKHNLNMIKA
+314 AEMDKKHNLNMLKA
-328 GGSLSYQYGGLHI
+328 GGSLSYQNRGLHV

-354 KPNSSALYRK
+354 KPNTSALYRK

-438 GRVQNESGVYLG
+438 GRVQNESGAYLG
-450 LTWRPSPSLRLDAYT
+450 LTWRPLPSLRLDAYT

-515 TALKSHPEHRL
+515 TALDSHPEHRM
-526 RLGLSYAGKGGF
+526 RLGISYAGEGGF

-559 ISQSLSYEGRWLR
+559 ISQSLSYEGRRLR

-594 GPLYTYGLTSFYGEG
+594 GPLYTYGLASFYGEG

-614 MARAAIGQKL
+614 MARVAIGQKL

-639 IIGSSYQQIDASSMT
+639 TIGSSYQQIDASSMT

>member
-1 MKARIVTLLLMLSLG
+1 MTLLLMLSLG

-100 QMVRSLDFAQRRL
+100 QMVRSLDYAQRRL

-150 YRRKGDNG
+150 YRRKGDDG

-165 HHWLRYQFT
+165 RHWLRYQFT

-268 QGASATLNLGKGLR
+268 QGAAATLNLGKGLR

-303 TLLNTGYHRTA
+303 TLLNTGYHRIA
-314 AEMDKKHNLNMIKA
+314 AEMDKKHNLNMMKA

-354 KPNSSALYRK
+354 KPNTSALYRK

-474 YQVSQSSYNWD
+474 YQVSQSSNNWD

-515 TALKSHPEHRL
+515 TALDSHPEHRL
-526 RLGLSYAGKGGF
+526 RLGLSYAGEGGF

-639 IIGSSYQQIDASSMT
+639 TIGSSYQQIDASSMT

>member
-1 MKARIVTLLLMLSLG
+1 
-16 VKAQDVQLRPWEV
+16 
-29 YLNEVMTLED
+29 
-39 VESESLETVYDLLC
+39 
-53 ELEQHPLDI
+53 
-62 NSLTRETLEQFPFL
+62 
-76 SAQQI
+76 
-81 EEIIEYRD
+81 
-89 RYGPLKSVGEL
+89 
-100 QMVRSLDFAQRRL
+100 
-113 LSYFIYIGDE
+113 
-123 QERGFPKLDDIAR
+123 
-136 YGRHELMATARIPF
+136 
-150 YRRKGDNG
+150 
-158 TYLGDPY
+158 
-165 HHWLRYQFT
+165 
-174 YHDAVKAG
+174 
-182 FVGAKDAGEPF
+182 
-193 FTGRNR
+193 
-199 WGYDHY
+199 
-205 AFYLQLRGLGRLESL
+205 
-220 CLGHYRISMGM
+220 MGM

-253 STGLR
+253 STGIR
-258 AHSSRSDNFL
+258 AHSSRSDNYL
-268 QGASATLNLGKGLR
+268 QGAAATLNLGRGLR
-282 LTAFGSYRAIDA
+282 LTAFGSYRSIDA

-303 TLLNTGYHRTA
+303 TLLNTGYHRTE
-314 AEMDKKHNLNMIKA
+314 AEMDKKHNLNILKA
-328 GGSLSYQYGGLHI
+328 GGSLSYQNRGVHI

-354 KPNSSALYRK
+354 KPNTSALYRK

-380 YASHRLSLSGETA
+380 YASHRLSLNGETA

-450 LTWRPSPSLRLDAYT
+450 LTWRPLPSLRLDAYT
-465 DFAYFAWAR
+465 DFTYFAWAR

-515 TALKSHPEHRL
+515 TALDSHPEHRM
-526 RLGLSYAGKGGF
+526 RLGISYAGEGGF

-594 GPLYTYGLTSFYGEG
+594 GPLYTYGLASFYGEG

-614 MARAAIGQKL
+614 MARAVIGQKL

-639 IIGSSYQQIDASSMT
+639 TIGSSYQQIDASSMT

>member
-39 VESESLETVYDLLC
+39 VESASLETVYDLLC

-100 QMVRSLDFAQRRL
+100 QMVRSLDYAQRRL

-150 YRRKGDNG
+150 YRRKGDDG

-165 HHWLRYQFT
+165 RHWLRYQFT

-268 QGASATLNLGKGLR
+268 QGAAATLNLGKGLR

-314 AEMDKKHNLNMIKA
+314 AEMDKKHNLNMMKA

-354 KPNSSALYRK
+354 KPNTSALYRK

-393 IDKAGHLA
+393 IDKAV
-401 TINTAS
+401 TA
-407 IRLSDTWSMMALQRF
+407 A
-422 YAYSYASIDAQ
+422 
-433 SFSEG
+433 G
-438 GRVQNESGVYLG
+438 GREIYTLEVYVRSIPMEKGFALKQDFKHLNPFECGLG
-450 LTWRPSPSLRLDAYT
+450 WSVDLEKEFIGKEATLAIRENP
-465 DFAYFAWAR
+465 R
-474 YQVSQSSYNWD
+474 YQMV
-485 HLLQGTWQHRRW
+485 
-497 TLDARYRLRLK
+497 
-508 QKDNADK
+508 
-515 TALKSHPEHRL
+515 
-526 RLGLSYAGKGGF
+526 GLVFDWES
-538 GTHTQIDG
+538 TED
-546 GYYAYGEKEWGMM
+546 
-559 ISQSLSYEGRWLR
+559 ISIWE
-572 LNGGVGY
+572 
-579 FHTDS
+579 
-584 YDSRVYLYEK
+584 RVYLYGVEVGRCAQAIYGYTVDK
-594 GPLYTYGLTSFYGEG
+594 NIGFATIRAGIPEGTRVTVGPN
-609 IRYWL
+609 
-614 MARAAIGQKL
+614 
-624 TLTAKIGVTDYFDRS
+624 
-639 IIGSSYQQIDASSMT
+639 GSPATVVSK
-654 DMDLQVRWKF
+654 VFC

>member
-1 MKARIVTLLLMLSLG
+1 MMFLWVVSLG
-16 VKAQDVQLRPWEV
+16 ARAQDNQSRPWET
-29 YLNEVMTLED
+29 YLNEVMTLDD

-62 NSLTRETLEQFPFL
+62 NTVTRETLEQFPFL

-100 QMVRSLDFAQRRL
+100 QMVRSLDYAQRRL
-113 LSYFIYIGDE
+113 LTYFIYIGDE
-123 QERGFPKLDDIAR
+123 PERGFPKLDDIAR

-150 YRRKGDNG
+150 YRRKGDDG

-165 HHWLRYQFT
+165 RHWLRYQFT

-182 FVGAKDAGEPF
+182 IVGAKDAGEPF
-193 FTGRNR
+193 FTGRNH

-205 AFYLQLRGLGRLESL
+205 ALYLQLRGLGRLESL

-253 STGLR
+253 STGIR
-258 AHSSRSDNFL
+258 AHSSRSDNYL
-268 QGASATLNLGKGLR
+268 QGAAATLNLGRGLR

-303 TLLNTGYHRTA
+303 TLLNTGYHRTE
-314 AEMDKKHNLNMIKA
+314 AEMDKKHNLNMLKA
-328 GGSLSYQYGGLHI
+328 GGSLSYQNRGLHV

-354 KPNSSALYRK
+354 KPNTSALYRK

-380 YASHRLSLSGETA
+380 YASYRLSLSGETA
-393 IDKAGHLA
+393 IDKTGHLA

-450 LTWRPSPSLRLDAYT
+450 LTWRPLPSLRLDAYT

-485 HLLQGTWQHRRW
+485 HLLQGAWQHSRW

-515 TALKSHPEHRL
+515 TALDSHPEHRL
-526 RLGLSYAGKGGF
+526 RLGISYAGEGGF

-559 ISQSLSYEGRWLR
+559 ISQSLSYEGRRLR

-594 GPLYTYGLTSFYGEG
+594 GPLYTYGLASFYGEG

-614 MARAAIGQKL
+614 MARVAIGQKL

-639 IIGSSYQQIDASSMT
+639 TIGSSYQQIDASSMT

>member
-39 VESESLETVYDLLC
+39 VESASLETVYDLLC

-100 QMVRSLDFAQRRL
+100 QMVRSLDYAQRRL

-150 YRRKGDNG
+150 YRRKGDDG

-165 HHWLRYQFT
+165 RHWLRYQFT

-258 AHSSRSDNFL
+258 AHSSRSDNYL
-268 QGASATLNLGKGLR
+268 QGAAATLNLGKGLR

-314 AEMDKKHNLNMIKA
+314 AEMDKKHNLNMMKA

-354 KPNSSALYRK
+354 KPNTSALYRK

-508 QKDNADK
+508 QNDNADK
-515 TALKSHPEHRL
+515 TGE
-526 RLGLSYAGKGGF
+526 GGF
-538 GTHTQIDG
+538 GAHTQIDG

-614 MARAAIGQKL
+614 MARVAIGQKL

-639 IIGSSYQQIDASSMT
+639 TIGSSYQQIDASSMT

>member
-1 MKARIVTLLLMLSLG
+1 
-16 VKAQDVQLRPWEV
+16 
-29 YLNEVMTLED
+29 
-39 VESESLETVYDLLC
+39 
-53 ELEQHPLDI
+53 
-62 NSLTRETLEQFPFL
+62 
-76 SAQQI
+76 
-81 EEIIEYRD
+81 
-89 RYGPLKSVGEL
+89 
-100 QMVRSLDFAQRRL
+100 
-113 LSYFIYIGDE
+113 
-123 QERGFPKLDDIAR
+123 
-136 YGRHELMATARIPF
+136 
-150 YRRKGDNG
+150 
-158 TYLGDPY
+158 
-165 HHWLRYQFT
+165 
-174 YHDAVKAG
+174 
-182 FVGAKDAGEPF
+182 
-193 FTGRNR
+193 
-199 WGYDHY
+199 
-205 AFYLQLRGLGRLESL
+205 
-220 CLGHYRISMGM
+220 
-231 GLVMNSD
+231 
-238 FSLGKVAMLQ
+238 MLQ

-253 STGLR
+253 STGIR
-258 AHSSRSDNFL
+258 AHSSRSDNYL
-268 QGASATLNLGKGLR
+268 QGAAATLNLGRGLR
-282 LTAFGSYRAIDA
+282 LTAFGSYRSIDA

-303 TLLNTGYHRTA
+303 TLLNTGYHRTE
-314 AEMDKKHNLNMIKA
+314 AEMDKKHNLNILKA
-328 GGSLSYQYGGLHI
+328 GGSLSYQNRGVHI

-354 KPNSSALYRK
+354 KPNTSALYRK

-393 IDKAGHLA
+393 IDKTGHLA

-438 GRVQNESGVYLG
+438 GRVQNESGAYLG
-450 LTWRPSPSLRLDAYT
+450 LTWRPLPNLRLDAYT

-515 TALKSHPEHRL
+515 TALDSHPEHRM
-526 RLGLSYAGKGGF
+526 RLGLSYAGEGGF

-594 GPLYTYGLTSFYGEG
+594 GPLYTYGLASFYGEG

-639 IIGSSYQQIDASSMT
+639 TIGSSYQQIDASSMT

>member
-39 VESESLETVYDLLC
+39 VESASLETVYDLLC

-100 QMVRSLDFAQRRL
+100 QMVRSLDYAQRRL

-150 YRRKGDNG
+150 YRRKGDDG

-165 HHWLRYQFT
+165 RHWLRYQFT

-268 QGASATLNLGKGLR
+268 QGAAATLNLGKGLR

-314 AEMDKKHNLNMIKA
+314 AEMDKKHNLNMMKA

-354 KPNSSALYRK
+354 KPNTSALYRK
-364 NYPQG
+364 NYPQ
-369 KDFLNTSLDYR
+369 
-380 YASHRLSLSGETA
+380 SLSGETA

-515 TALKSHPEHRL
+515 TALDSHPEHRL
-526 RLGLSYAGKGGF
+526 RLGISYAGGGGF

-559 ISQSLSYEGRWLR
+559 ISQSLSYEGRRLR

-594 GPLYTYGLTSFYGEG
+594 GPLYNYGLASFYGEG

-614 MARAAIGQKL
+614 MARAAVGQKL

-639 IIGSSYQQIDASSMT
+639 TIGSSYQQIDASSMT
-654 DMDLQVRWKF
+654 DMDLQIRWKF

>member
-39 VESESLETVYDLLC
+39 VESASLETVYDLLC

-100 QMVRSLDFAQRRL
+100 QMVRSLDYAQRRL

-150 YRRKGDNG
+150 YRRKGDDG

-165 HHWLRYQFT
+165 RHWLRYQFT

-268 QGASATLNLGKGLR
+268 QGAAATLNLGKGLR

-314 AEMDKKHNLNMIKA
+314 AEMDKKHNLNMMKA

-354 KPNSSALYRK
+354 KPNTSALYRK

-474 YQVSQSSYNWD
+474 YQVSQ
-485 HLLQGTWQHRRW
+485 GTWQHRRW
-497 TLDARYRLRLK
+497 TLDARYRLRRK

-515 TALKSHPEHRL
+515 TALDSHPEHRL
-526 RLGLSYAGKGGF
+526 RLGLSYAGEGGF

-559 ISQSLSYEGRWLR
+559 ISQSLSYESRRLR

-639 IIGSSYQQIDASSMT
+639 TIGSSYQQIDASSMT

>member
-1 MKARIVTLLLMLSLG
+1 MVSLG
-16 VKAQDVQLRPWEV
+16 ARAQGNQSRPWET
-29 YLNEVMTLED
+29 YLNEVMTLDD
-39 VESESLETVYDLLC
+39 VESASLETVYDLLC

-62 NSLTRETLEQFPFL
+62 NTVTRETLEQFPFL

-89 RYGPLKSVGEL
+89 RYGPLKSIGEL
-100 QMVRSLDFAQRRL
+100 QMVRSLDYAQRRL
-113 LSYFIYIGDE
+113 LTYFIYIGDE
-123 QERGFPKLDDIAR
+123 PERGFPKLDDIAR

-150 YRRKGDNG
+150 YRRKGDDG
-158 TYLGDPY
+158 DYLGDPY
-165 HHWLRYQFT
+165 RHWLRYQFT

-182 FVGAKDAGEPF
+182 IVGAKDAGEPF
-193 FTGRNR
+193 FTGKNR

-205 AFYLQLRGLGRLESL
+205 ALYLQLRRLGRLESL

-253 STGLR
+253 STGIR
-258 AHSSRSDNFL
+258 AHSSRSDNYL
-268 QGASATLNLGKGLR
+268 QGAAATLNLGRGLR
-282 LTAFGSYRAIDA
+282 LTAFGSYRSIDA

-303 TLLNTGYHRTA
+303 TLLNTGYHRTE
-314 AEMDKKHNLNMIKA
+314 AEMDKKHNLNMLKA
-328 GGSLSYQYGGLHI
+328 GGSLSYQNRGLHI

-354 KPNSSALYRK
+354 KPNTSALYRK

-380 YASHRLSLSGETA
+380 YASHRLSLNGETA

-450 LTWRPSPSLRLDAYT
+450 LTWRPLPSLRLDAYT

-515 TALKSHPEHRL
+515 TALDSHPEHRM
-526 RLGLSYAGKGGF
+526 RLGISYAGEGGF

-559 ISQSLSYEGRWLR
+559 ISQSLSYEGHRLR

-594 GPLYTYGLTSFYGEG
+594 GPLYNYGLASFYGEG

-639 IIGSSYQQIDASSMT
+639 TIGSSYQQIDASSMT

>member
-39 VESESLETVYDLLC
+39 VESASLETVYDLLC

-100 QMVRSLDFAQRRL
+100 QMVRSLDYAQRRL

-150 YRRKGDNG
+150 YRRKGDDG

-165 HHWLRYQFT
+165 RHWLRYQFT
-174 YHDAVKAG
+174 YLDAVKAG

-268 QGASATLNLGKGLR
+268 QGAAATLNLGKGLR

-314 AEMDKKHNLNMIKA
+314 AEMDKKHNLNMMKA
-328 GGSLSYQYGGLHI
+328 GGSLSYQYEGLHI

-354 KPNSSALYRK
+354 KPNTSALYRK

-407 IRLSDTWSMMALQRF
+407 IRLGDTWSMMALQRF

-450 LTWRPSPSLRLDAYT
+450 LTWQPSPSLRLDAYT

-515 TALKSHPEHRL
+515 TALDSHPEHRM
-526 RLGLSYAGKGGF
+526 RLGISYAGGGGF

-559 ISQSLSYEGRWLR
+559 ISQSLSYEGRRLR

-614 MARAAIGQKL
+614 MARAAVGQKL

-639 IIGSSYQQIDASSMT
+639 TIGSSYQQIDASSMT
-654 DMDLQVRWKF
+654 DMDLQIRWKF

>member
-1 MKARIVTLLLMLSLG
+1 MMFLWVVSLG
-16 VKAQDVQLRPWEV
+16 ARAQDNQSRPWET
-29 YLNEVMTLED
+29 YLNEVMTLDD

-62 NSLTRETLEQFPFL
+62 NTVTRETLEQFPFL

-100 QMVRSLDFAQRRL
+100 QMVRSLDYAQRRL
-113 LSYFIYIGDE
+113 LTYFIYIGDE
-123 QERGFPKLDDIAR
+123 PERGFPKLYDIAR

-150 YRRKGDNG
+150 YRRKGDDG
-158 TYLGDPY
+158 DYLGDPY
-165 HHWLRYQFT
+165 RHWLRYQFT

-193 FTGRNR
+193 FTGRNY

-205 AFYLQLRGLGRLESL
+205 ALYLQLRGLGRLESL

-253 STGLR
+253 STGIR
-258 AHSSRSDNFL
+258 AHSSRSDNYL
-268 QGASATLNLGKGLR
+268 QGAAATLNLGRGLR

-303 TLLNTGYHRTA
+303 TLLNTGYHRTE
-314 AEMDKKHNLNMIKA
+314 AEMDKKHNLNMLKA
-328 GGSLSYQYGGLHI
+328 GGSLSYQNRGLHV

-354 KPNSSALYRK
+354 KPNTSALYRK

-380 YASHRLSLSGETA
+380 YASHRLSLNGETA

-438 GRVQNESGVYLG
+438 GRVQNESGAYLG
-450 LTWRPSPSLRLDAYT
+450 LTWRPLPNLRLDAYT

-515 TALKSHPEHRL
+515 TALDSHPEHRL
-526 RLGLSYAGKGGF
+526 RLGLSYAGEGGF

-624 TLTAKIGVTDYFDRS
+624 TLTAKIGVTDYFNRS
-639 IIGSSYQQIDASSMT
+639 TIGSSYQQIDASSMT
-654 DMDLQVRWKF
+654 DIDLQVRWKF